1 MGARYAMERYLV
13 KTLHRVGQWMQRPKE
28 KKFNSDMYVNSPS
41 NILDQI
47 NNSLS
52 HHIIIV

>member
-13 KTLHRVGQWMQRPKE
+13 KTLHRVGPWIQRPKG
-28 KKFNSDMYVNSPS
+28 KKFDSDMYVNSPS

-47 NNSLS
+47 NCLS